1 MLQLSKFYEQCYH
14 DFQQSSLT
22 VSDDPVECLSK
33 NLFYEID
40 KKRSL
45 KSRRNFFYYLDQ
57 LIWTQKSEH
66 IDDPDF
72 DVELKKQIVY
82 GLHLK
87 NKVFGTYCISF
98 KILKPII
105 EAINKKENRPARILE
120 VGSGSGKLT
129 MAMYEQFQKSRL
141 KVEMTGSDIVPE
153 YIENARAEAREK
165 EYDIDFKVIDALNLE
180 QLPPNSYDIVFTLH
194 SMHHFFPDQLIRIM
208 AGAQS
213 AATRGFVGVDAY
225 RGVFNILFM
234 AFLGAVKSLVSF
246 NPVFLHDSL
255 ISGRRM
261 YSAKQLEI
269 MARIGCPDT
278 DIVAENLKP
287 GLTVVKVISK
297 RPYLADEKR
306 LSNSP

>member
-1 MLQLSKFYEQCYH
+1 MLQLTKFYEQCYL
-14 DFQQSSLT
+14 DFQQSNLALT
-22 VSDDPVECLSK
+22 DAPVECLSK
-33 NLFYEID
+33 DLFYEID
-40 KKRSL
+40 KKRSM
-45 KSRRNFFYYLDQ
+45 KSRKNIFYYLDH

-66 IDDPDF
+66 IDDPEF

-87 NKVFGTYCISF
+87 NKIFGTYCISF

-105 EAINKKENRPARILE
+105 ESINKKENRAARILE
-120 VGSGSGKLT
+120 IGSGSGKLT

-153 YIENARAEAREK
+153 YIENAKLEAKEK
-165 EYDIDFKVIDALNLE
+165 NYDIDFKVIDALKLE
-180 QLPPNSYDIVFTLH
+180 ELPPDSYDIVFTLH

-213 AATRGFVGVDAY
+213 VATRGFVGVDAF

-234 AFLGAVKSLVSF
+234 AFLGAVKSLVSL
-246 NPVFLHDSL
+246 NPVFLHDSV

-269 MARIGCPDT
+269 MGRLGCPDT
-278 DIVAENLKP
+278 EIVAENLKP
-287 GLTVVKVISK
+287 GLTVVKILSK
-297 RPYLADEKR
+297 RSYLDEKR
-306 LSNSP
+306 VSNSP